1 LGDLLDEPLLIGG
14 THLAQQ
20 LKGVGGQLEV
30 VAIDAASCM
39 SCHATQA
46 TTLQREHNWLAI
58 FGRRLLNVCV
68 KFHAAWGRR
77 ARVA

>member
-30 VAIDAASCM
+30 VAIDAASSAMVGIC
-39 SCHATQA
+39 
-46 TTLQREHNWLAI
+46 
-58 FGRRLLNVCV
+58 G
-68 KFHAAWGRR
+68 
-77 ARVA
+77 